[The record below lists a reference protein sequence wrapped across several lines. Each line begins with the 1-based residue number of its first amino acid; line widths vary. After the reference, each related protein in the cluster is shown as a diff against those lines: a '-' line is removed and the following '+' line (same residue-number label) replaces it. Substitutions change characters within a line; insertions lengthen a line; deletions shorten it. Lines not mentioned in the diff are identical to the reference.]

1 MNVCD
6 FVFDKIKQYGDEIA
20 LIDFSTN
27 KTIKFSEIQP
37 KAEAIAADL
46 SWWKGVNKG
55 DVVSIIATNEPKY
68 VIIVYALIRLGAIVN
83 SISPLSN
90 QETMVQQLKDSNTKL
105 ILSNLFT
112 HLQFFDNVVHFNDL
126 IESDIKKLPDVK
138 ISNEDELLILWTS
151 GTTGKP
157 KGIVHTHKSM
167 LAQYEMAI
175 EDKHN
180 KIKDYMGQ
188 RHKDIVAGTMPLSKG
203 MGLYVYAFG
212 AMLQGACVVTLPKFD
227 TEEYIKL
234 ILKYKVT
241 VVHAVPIMIDF
252 LIKHPLIETI
262 TSLREI
268 ISGGSSVPH
277 NLISEIKKQEFKL
290 RQCYGM
296 EETACIS
303 SPQYEETRSYSVGKI
318 CSGIEFKIIDETD
331 ELCIRGPNVMKRWL
345 NDSKSCVDEDG
356 FYHTG
361 DVVTFEKDDTMIIVG
376 RLEGKNTKT
385 TRGTWKN

>member
-1 MNVCD
+1 
-6 FVFDKIKQYGDEIA
+6 
-20 LIDFSTN
+20 
-27 KTIKFSEIQP
+27 
-37 KAEAIAADL
+37 
-46 SWWKGVNKG
+46 
-55 DVVSIIATNEPKY
+55 
-68 VIIVYALIRLGAIVN
+68 
-83 SISPLSN
+83 
-90 QETMVQQLKDSNTKL
+90 
-105 ILSNLFT
+105 
-112 HLQFFDNVVHFNDL
+112 
-126 IESDIKKLPDVK
+126 
-138 ISNEDELLILWTS
+138 
-151 GTTGKP
+151 
-157 KGIVHTHKSM
+157 
-167 LAQYEMAI
+167 
-175 EDKHN
+175 
-180 KIKDYMGQ
+180 MGQ

-227 TEEYIKL
+227 TEEFIKL

-385 TRGTWKN
+385 TKGIWKN